1 VPLAEGVLAG
11 DRRSLARALTLVE
24 STKPDH
30 RRRAAELLDE
40 LLPSTG
46 KAIRIA
52 VSGGPGAGKSTL
64 LEGLGLQLCE
74 AGHRVAVL
82 AVDPSSRRTGGSILG
97 DKTRMVELSK
107 HPAAFIRPSPAGRQL
122 GGVARRTREAT
133 LVCEAAG
140 YDIVVVETVGVG
152 QSEVAAADLVDCFVV
167 LVPPGGGDDLQGV
180 KRGVMELADVVVVTK
195 SDGDLHAAARRA
207 VADHRAALS
216 LLRPRWPAWQVPV
229 VAVSALEGRGLDELW
244 SAIESHRR
252 TLEADG
258 SLQALRRAQRE
269 AWFEEE
275 LHAQLVE
282 RMTADP
288 QFADRHDAQL
298 AAVADGLVSPPRAV
312 AALLDGG
319 DGD

>member
-1 VPLAEGVLAG
+1 MPLADEVLAG

-24 STKPDH
+24 SSKPEH

-46 KAIRIA
+46 NAIRLA

-64 LEGLGLQLCE
+64 LEGLGLQLCD

-107 HPAAFIRPSPAGRQL
+107 HPNAFIRPSPAGRQL

-140 YDIVVVETVGVG
+140 YDIVVVETVGIG

-167 LVPPGGGDDLQGV
+167 LVSPGGGDDLQGV

-195 SDGDLHAAARRA
+195 SDGDLAVAARRQ
-207 VADHRAALS
+207 VADLLAALS
-216 LLRPRWPAWQVPV
+216 LLRPRWPGWQVPV
-229 VAVSALEGRGLDELW
+229 VAVSAVEGRGLDELW
-244 SAIESHRR
+244 SAVDAHRR
-252 TLEADG
+252 TLTADG
-258 SLQALRRAQRE
+258 SLDRLRRSQRE
-269 AWFEEE
+269 AWFDEE
-275 LHAQLVE
+275 LHAQLLEQMAARPGFAE
-282 RMTADP
+282 R
-288 QFADRHDAQL
+288 RDAQL
-298 AAVADGLVSPPRAV
+298 AAVADGRASPARAV
-312 AALLDGG
+312 AALLDG
-319 DGD
+319 D